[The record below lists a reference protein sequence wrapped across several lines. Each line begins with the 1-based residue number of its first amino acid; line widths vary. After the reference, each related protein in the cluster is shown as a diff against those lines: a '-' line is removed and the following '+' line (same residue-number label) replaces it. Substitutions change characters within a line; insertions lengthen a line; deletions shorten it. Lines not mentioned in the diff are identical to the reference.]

1 MGLVAKLHAKLIPQ
15 VGTDGEPLD
24 RPLSDWDALGI
35 LVRVSMGV
43 LRGLPVRFGA
53 RHSKGLLLVGRG
65 VTVTGAQHLTLGR
78 QVKIEDHA
86 ELQCRSH
93 RGVVLGDGVTIGRN
107 VSIRPSSYYGHE
119 AGEGL
124 TVGAGSCIGA
134 LSWIGASG
142 HVTIGVDVMIGP
154 RVTVLPENHIFSRLD
169 VTMKS
174 QGVLRS
180 RVVIEDDCWIGA
192 GATILSGVRVG
203 RGSIVAAGAVVAR
216 SVPPRSIVGGVP
228 ARVLKYRDKAEGEK
242 RLMAA
247 LKSQTPGHAA

>member
-1 MGLVAKLHAKLIPQ
+1 MGLFAKLHARLIPQ
-15 VGTDGEPLD
+15 VGTDGEPLG
-24 RPLSDWDALGI
+24 RAMSDWDAFGV
-35 LVRVSMGV
+35 LVRVSMG
-43 LRGLPVRFGA
+43 LIRGLPVRLGA
-53 RHSKGLLLVGRG
+53 RHSKGLLLVGKG
-65 VTVTGAQHLTLGR
+65 VTVTGSQHLTLGR
-78 QVKIEDHA
+78 GVKIEDFA
-86 ELQCRSH
+86 EVQCRSQ

-124 TVGAGSCIGA
+124 TIGAGSCVGA

-142 HVTIGVDVMIGP
+142 HVVIGVDVMLGP
-154 RVTVLPENHIFSRLD
+154 RVTILPENHVFDRLD
-169 VTMKS
+169 VPIKA
-174 QGVLRS
+174 QGVLRR

-216 SVPPRSIVGGVP
+216 DVAPRSIVGGVP
-228 ARVLKYRDKAEGEK
+228 ARVLNYRDQKEGEQ

-247 LKSQTPGHAA
+247 LKAQDPGLAA